1 MSDLYVSWSEY
12 HRKIE
17 DLAVK
22 IDKSQWKFDRI
33 VCLARG
39 GLRVGDTLS
48 RIFDKP
54 LAILA
59 ARPMV
64 GQREKPGGAI
74 EFARDLTMVGDNL
87 GSRIVLVDDLVDS
100 GISLEQGIAWLK
112 SRYGDDIQ
120 EIRTAVIWYKACSVA
135 KPDYYVDYLA
145 DNPWI
150 HQPFEMY
157 EKMSAA
163 DFAPKVGSKSIKD

>member
-22 IDKSQWKFDRI
+22 INESQWKFDRI

-54 LAILA
+54 LA
-59 ARPMV
+59 
-64 GQREKPGGAI
+64 
-74 EFARDLTMVGDNL
+74 
-87 GSRIVLVDDLVDS
+87 
-100 GISLEQGIAWLK
+100 
-112 SRYGDDIQ
+112 
-120 EIRTAVIWYKACSVA
+120 
-135 KPDYYVDYLA
+135 
-145 DNPWI
+145 
-150 HQPFEMY
+150 
-157 EKMSAA
+157 
-163 DFAPKVGSKSIKD
+163 

>member
-1 MSDLYVSWSEY
+1 MEIRSN
-12 HRKIE
+12 
-17 DLAVK
+17 
-22 IDKSQWKFDRI
+22 
-33 VCLARG
+33 CLSGEGRAAGWGYSVADFRQTSG
-39 GLRVGDTLS
+39 DFSGLVLCGAEGKVRD
-48 RIFDKP
+48 
-54 LAILA
+54 
-59 ARPMV
+59 
-64 GQREKPGGAI
+64 AI

-100 GISLEQGIAWLK
+100 GISLDQGIAWLK

-120 EIRTAVIWYKACSVA
+120 EIRTAVIWYKACSVT

-163 DFAPKVGSKSIKD
+163 DLAPKDGS

>member
-17 DLAVK
+17 DLATN
-22 IDKSQWKFDRI
+22 IYESQWKFDRI

-48 RIFDKP
+48 RMFNKP
-54 LAILA
+54 LAVLA
-59 ARPMV
+59 ASSY
-64 GQREKPGGAI
+64 GGAKGNVRGAI
-74 EFARDLTMVGDNL
+74 KFARDLTMVGDSL
-87 GSRIVLVDDLVDS
+87 GHRILLVDDLVDS
-100 GISLEQGIAWLK
+100 GVSLKEAIVWLNH
-112 SRYGDDIQ
+112 RYGEEIE
-120 EIRTAVIWYKACSVA
+120 EIRTGVLWYKACSVA

-157 EKMSAA
+157 ENQLRVDS
-163 DFAPKVGSKSIKD
+163 

>member
-22 IDKSQWKFDRI
+22 IEESQWKFDRI

-59 ARPMV
+59 ASSY
-64 GQREKPGGAI
+64 GGAEGKVRGAI
-74 EFARDLTMVGDNL
+74 DFARDLTMVGDNL

-100 GISLEQGIAWLK
+100 GISLDQGIDWLK
-112 SRYGDDIQ
+112 SRYGEDIQ
-120 EIRTAVIWYKACSVA
+120 EIRTAVLWYKACSVA

-163 DFAPKVGSKSIKD
+163 DLAAKVGS